1 MDEGNLALQP
11 VVPNEVVQ
19 NIGVAPVAVGEQ
31 LLLVQPEDVAVVE
44 AVAEVLGQEVHGEN
58 VHPVDDE
65 EPVDE
70 EIIIVEGEQ
79 NVAFGADVAG
89 DQDVAVPFSQ
99 SDNASA
105 ADFVFQSQVLQNQ
118 SLYSGALVLYKGKR
132 TWDQAFSN
140 QEGIVCANNSDPAV
154 QELCLRPKL
163 AIQLSQVRITD
174 NVHGITGQTAVDGS
188 PQSVSV
194 VPLEVAHEDKG
205 KQPMIESGT
214 FSVGLTVDAHPKSRQ
229 KKKKV
234 PVVVPGPRRFTRS
247 QLLLDGHRATPLPG
261 LCPRPR
267 KKSKKRLVAES
278 TGRSEGDEP
287 APSTP
292 LPVLQQIGAM
302 LDIDPALLTTE
313 KLMAPVEADAED
325 KSVNDKGSA

>member
-1 MDEGNLALQP
+1 
-11 VVPNEVVQ
+11 
-19 NIGVAPVAVGEQ
+19 
-31 LLLVQPEDVAVVE
+31 VAVV
-44 AVAEVLGQEVHGEN
+44 ADIAEDQE
-58 VHPVDDE
+58 
-65 EPVDE
+65 
-70 EIIIVEGEQ
+70 
-79 NVAFGADVAG
+79 
-89 DQDVAVPFSQ
+89 VAVPFSQ

-118 SLYSGALVLYKGKR
+118 PLYSDALVLYKGKR

-174 NVHGITGQTAVDGS
+174 NVHVIAGQTAVDGS
-188 PQSVSV
+188 FQSATH

-205 KQPMIESGT
+205 KQHVIDSGT
-214 FSVGLTVDAHPKSRQ
+214 FSVGLSVDAHPKSRQ
-229 KKKKV
+229 KRKKV

-261 LCPRPR
+261 LFPRPR